1 MRLLIILLIFYLC
14 YRAIKSKLFT
24 PPSHGEYSNRP
35 VDNGQL
41 EKIDD
46 IMVKDPYCEVYF
58 PQRKGIHLRH
68 AGQDLYFCC
77 QECCDKYKAE
87 HSNSN

>member
-1 MRLLIILLIFYLC
+1 MRLLILILIFYLC

-24 PPSHGEYSNRP
+24 PPSHQEQP
-35 VDNGQL
+35 GQPMENVQM

-58 PQRKGIHLRH
+58 PQRRGVHLHH
-68 AGQDLYFCC
+68 AGEDLYFCSN
-77 QECCDKYKAE
+77 ECRDKFLTE
-87 HSNSN
+87 RSDSN